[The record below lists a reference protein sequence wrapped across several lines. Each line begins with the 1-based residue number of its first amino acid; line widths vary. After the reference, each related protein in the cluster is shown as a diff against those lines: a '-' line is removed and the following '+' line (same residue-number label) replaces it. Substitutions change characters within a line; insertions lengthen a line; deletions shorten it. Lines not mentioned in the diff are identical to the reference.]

1 MYGRVT
7 RQTVKEQA
15 RKVLAHLPVKPIFYR
30 AARLAE
36 ALGISRTTLWRL
48 WKRGVLPPPT
58 KISRG
63 ISGWPASTVKALL
76 GSTRPAEDD

>member
-1 MYGRVT
+1 MKKAKK
-7 RQTVKEQA
+7 QEKPA
-15 RKVLAHLPVKPIFYR
+15 RKVSPPVKPIFYR

-63 ISGWPASTVKALL
+63 ISGWPASTVEALL
-76 GSTRPAEDD
+76 ASTHPAADD